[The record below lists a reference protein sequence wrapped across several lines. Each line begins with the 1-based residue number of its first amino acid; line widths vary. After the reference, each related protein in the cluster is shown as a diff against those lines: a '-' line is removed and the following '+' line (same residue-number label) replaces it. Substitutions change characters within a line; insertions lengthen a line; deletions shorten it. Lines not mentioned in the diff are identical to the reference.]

1 MSGFGAP
8 QGLTN
13 IGEEAK
19 PPFAV
24 LPDPSTLFLNR
35 SKRLRTLAPG
45 HILESYLNFAGDVTE
60 AQHAAQA
67 TLPVAILPADSEIQQ
82 ALDRGIP
89 PLSRLAFEPG
99 EAGEL
104 TLRRLL
110 ESLRQT
116 GMPEEAG
123 SAIESLAA
131 ASSEKLRQLIS
142 GALKDAPVEN
152 AAERVLILAGLQVH
166 FSRLAAQFPADRLQP
181 AGDGECPVC
190 GSAPMT
196 SSVVSWPGAHS
207 TRFCACS
214 LCGTMWHVVRIKCVL
229 CGSTEGI
236 DYHLIEGR
244 PDTIK
249 AEACDKCGR
258 YVKVLYQ
265 VKDRAL
271 DPLSDDVAS
280 LDLDVLL
287 AGEGWKRGGQNLFLL
302 GY

>member
-1 MSGFGAP
+1 MSGLGAP

-60 AQHAAQA
+60 AQHATQA
-67 TLPVAILPADSEIQQ
+67 TLPAAILPAGSEIQQ

-89 PLSRLAFEPG
+89 PLSRPAFEPG

-116 GMPEEAG
+116 DMPQEAG
-123 SAIESLAA
+123 VAIESLAA
-131 ASSEKLRQLIS
+131 ASSEKLLQLMS
-142 GALKDAPVEN
+142 GALKDAPVDN

-166 FSRLAAQFPADRLQP
+166 FSRLAAQLPAERLQP

-207 TRFCACS
+207 TRFCSCS

-244 PDTIK
+244 PDTVK

-265 VKDRAL
+265 VKDRTL

>member
-1 MSGFGAP
+1 MSGLGAP

-60 AQHAAQA
+60 AQHAIQA
-67 TLPVAILPADSEIQQ
+67 TLPAAMLPPAGEIQQ
-82 ALDRGIP
+82 ALDHGMP
-89 PLSRLAFEPG
+89 PLSRAAFDPG

-110 ESLRQT
+110 ENLRQA
-116 GMPEEAG
+116 GMPKEADA
-123 SAIESLAA
+123 AIESLAA
-131 ASSEKLRQLIS
+131 ASSEKLHQLMS
-142 GALKDAPVEN
+142 GALKDAPVES

-166 FSRLAAQFPADRLQP
+166 FSRLAAQLPAERLQP
-181 AGDGECPVC
+181 AGDGACPVC

-196 SSVVSWPGAHS
+196 SAVVGWPSAHN
-207 TRFCACS
+207 TRFCSCS

-236 DYHLIEGR
+236 GYRLIEGR
-244 PDTIK
+244 PDTVK
-249 AEACDKCGR
+249 AETCDKCRR
-258 YVKVLYQ
+258 YVKILYQ
-265 VKDRAL
+265 VKNHSL
-271 DPLSDDVAS
+271 DPLSDDIAS